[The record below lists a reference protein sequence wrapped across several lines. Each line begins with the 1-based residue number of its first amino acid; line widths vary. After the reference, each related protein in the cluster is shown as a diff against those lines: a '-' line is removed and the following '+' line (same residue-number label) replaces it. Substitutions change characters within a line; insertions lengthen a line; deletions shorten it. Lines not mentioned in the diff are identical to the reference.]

1 MTKVEADE
9 IKNRIEDIN
18 KRYAP
23 IKLNFK
29 MYPSLHLYDDDNW
42 FVTIVYNYTENEWM
56 TFFGMIHSYAQ
67 VMDKLNG
74 YEFAMEA
81 VQAYNE
87 EYGSLN
93 LDKSPPKENVQSER
107 APESDEWYHQS

>member
-1 MTKVEADE
+1 MTQIEAEE

-29 MYPSLHLYDDDNW
+29 MHPSLHPYDDDNW

-56 TFFGMIHSYAQ
+56 TFFGMTHSYAQ

-74 YEFAMEA
+74 YEFGLEA
-81 VQAYNE
+81 VQAYQE
-87 EYGSLN
+87 ENGN
-93 LDKSPPKENVQSER
+93 LKFLAQ
-107 APESDEWYHQS
+107 